1 MMMYTVLV
9 QALCAIA
16 LLRYRPAVAQEQN
29 IYNVGFT
36 SYSLNRNCSSTVELP
51 EGAVSMLDYS
61 CDSLN
66 MPSSWNLARED
77 EVYDLVIVGGGA
89 SGVYMAN
96 RLVEEFKKQGQ
107 PPPVIALAER
117 SNDVGGRLM
126 SARGSGGL
134 GLAVDQLDAESKNI
148 PPEEYGGM
156 RIDPYRYR
164 LVWDKIIEF
173 GKAIY
178 GEDQCL
184 SFEDCM
190 EESVNCCTSFC
201 GGSLVVGGG
210 WWVVVTAAP
219 SAAAGWW
226 FHLRPGSVRG
236 VTLSPFIPCRRSLR
250 RFARCSLAR

>member
-1 MMMYTVLV
+1 MLLLLTLGIAVLTACGV
-9 QALCAIA
+9 WL
-16 LLRYRPAVAQEQN
+16 LLRARSFPVVLGLTLLSYAVNLFLFATGRLV
-29 IYNVGFT
+29 IG
-36 SYSLNRNCSSTVELP
+36 LP
-51 EGAVSMLDYS
+51 
-61 CDSLN
+61 
-66 MPSSWNLARED
+66 P
-77 EVYDLVIVGGGA
+77 VIVGGGA

-117 SNDVGGRLM
+117 SDDVGGRLM

-173 GKAIY
+173 GQAIY

-184 SFEDCM
+184 KFEDCL
-190 EESVNCCTSFC
+190 EESVNCCAYF
-201 GGSLVVGGG
+201 GGG
-210 WWVVVTAAP
+210 WWRCIG
-219 SAAAGWW
+219 AGPAGAL
-226 FHLRPGSVRG
+226 F
-236 VTLSPFIPCRRSLR
+236 
-250 RFARCSLAR
+250 